1 MTFFEDYISQLCFH
15 YCVPRIQKKIPPPLN
30 GPNKPKTTGKSL
42 RIAPPDSK
50 RDKQD
55 TLYIERAAGGSN
67 ERQWPLIPAS
77 SSPLCCHLL
86 SYAADKRKMLET
98 PKTVFAVMLLALV
111 CNICLWLTVLLCF
124 YFSMCSNSGP
134 RTQNNDFST
143 ESRTS
148 HTRTDTEEKFL

>member
-1 MTFFEDYISQLCFH
+1 MAQTN
-15 YCVPRIQKKIPPPLN
+15 QKQQEN
-30 GPNKPKTTGKSL
+30 SF

-77 SSPLCCHLL
+77 SSLLCSHLQ

-98 PKTVFAVMLLALV
+98 PETVFAVVLLALV
-111 CNICLWLTVLLCF
+111 CNICLWLTVLLC
-124 YFSMCSNSGP
+124 FSMCSNSGP